1 MQREWPVSLA
11 CDTDDG
17 SAVNDSPEES
27 PLAEDLYD
35 IVSDVLAV
43 EHVVAVLDAVSTT
56 IEPFTQWK
64 DSCGI
69 ICQ

>member
-1 MQREWPVSLA
+1 MQREWPVSLT

-27 PLAEDLYD
+27 PLADLYD

-56 IEPFTQWK
+56 IEPFTHWK

>member
-1 MQREWPVSLA
+1 MQREWPVSPA

-35 IVSDVLAV
+35 IESDVLAV
-43 EHVVAVLDAVSTT
+43 EHIVAVLDAVSTT
-56 IEPFTQWK
+56 IEPFTHW
-64 DSCGI
+64 
-69 ICQ
+69 